1 LSINAKRAER
11 AGRMAKQRAGGSEDV
26 IDELRRQY
34 DRLTQSQKR
43 IAEYIVDHPDRVAFS
58 TVDQMAGQL
67 GVNPSTIVRFTY
79 RLGLKGFPDLQERTR
94 QLVRGQLSA
103 ASEIVNENSVLA
115 HLEGTAFGTSLGQDL
130 QNLRRTISAI
140 KLDDLQRASDMIAA
154 ARKVFV
160 VGSFNAYSV
169 AFFLGLA
176 LDRIRGNTTVWSG
189 DMTLQASQM
198 LELGPDDCLVA
209 FTSAPY
215 AVSTQ
220 RAALLAKEARTK
232 VIEFVSG
239 RHGGRQCAAQR
250 GRGRQQRA
258 HARALWPPRQ
268 GAGTPGC
275 FFAEGRRCRVAAQV
289 PRPIGRRSRAS
300 ACLIS
305 PTTRSPMRAGCSP
318 IWEPR
323 SFASSRRAATACGAP
338 LPSR

>member
-1 LSINAKRAER
+1 LSINVKRAER
-11 AGRMAKQRAGGSEDV
+11 AGRMARRRAGGSDDV

-103 ASEIVNENSVLA
+103 ASEIVNENSVLV
-115 HLEGTAFGTSLGQDL
+115 HLEGTTFGTSLGQDL
-130 QNLRRTISAI
+130 QNLRRTIAAL
-140 KLDDLQRASDMIAA
+140 KVEDLQRASAMIAA
-154 ARKVFV
+154 ARQVFV

-169 AFFLGLA
+169 AFYLGLA

-189 DMTLQASQM
+189 DLKLQASQS
-198 LELGPDDCLVA
+198 LDLGPDDCMVA

-232 VIEFVSG
+232 VIAVTDTPISAVGQIADVILAAASTGAGLQNSFVASMAIANALLNGVAAADSAHTLERYG
-239 RHGGRQCAAQR
+239 RLAEVLGRQDAFLLKADD
-250 GRGRQQRA
+250 
-258 HARALWPPRQ
+258 
-268 GAGTPGC
+268 
-275 FFAEGRRCRVAAQV
+275 AE
-289 PRPIGRRSRAS
+289 
-300 ACLIS
+300 
-305 PTTRSPMRAGCSP
+305 
-318 IWEPR
+318 
-323 SFASSRRAATACGAP
+323 
-338 LPSR
+338 

>member
-11 AGRMAKQRAGGSEDV
+11 AGRMAKRRAGGSEDV

-103 ASEIVNENSVLA
+103 ASEIVNENSVLV

-130 QNLRRTISAI
+130 QNLRRTISAL
-140 KLDDLQRASDMIAA
+140 KVEDLQRASDIIAA
-154 ARKVFV
+154 ARRVYV
-160 VGSFNAYSV
+160 VGAFNAYSV

-176 LDRIRGNTTVWSG
+176 LDRIRGNVTVWSG
-189 DMTLQASQM
+189 DMTLQASQ
-198 LELGPDDCLVA
+198 LVDLGPEDCLIA

-220 RAALLAKEARTK
+220 KVAQLAREAKAKLIAVTDTPISAVGQIADVILAAASTGAGLQNSFVAGMAVANALLN
-232 VIEFVSG
+232 G
-239 RHGGRQCAAQR
+239 
-250 GRGRQQRA
+250 
-258 HARALWPPRQ
+258 
-268 GAGTPGC
+268 
-275 FFAEGRRCRVAAQV
+275 VAAANSELTLE
-289 PRPIGRRSRAS
+289 RYGRLAKVLGRLDAFLLK
-300 ACLIS
+300 ADD
-305 PTTRSPMRAGCSP
+305 A
-318 IWEPR
+318 E
-323 SFASSRRAATACGAP
+323 
-338 LPSR
+338 

>member
-1 LSINAKRAER
+1 MSINVKRAER
-11 AGRMAKQRAGGSEDV
+11 AGRMARRRAGGSEDV

-103 ASEIVNENSVLA
+103 ASEIVNENSVLV
-115 HLEGTAFGTSLGQDL
+115 HLEGTTFGTSLGQDL
-130 QNLRRTISAI
+130 QNLRRTIAAL
-140 KLDDLQRASDMIAA
+140 KVEDLQRASHMIAA
-154 ARKVFV
+154 ARRVFV

-169 AFFLGLA
+169 AFYLGLA

-189 DMTLQASQM
+189 DMKLQASQS
-198 LELGPDDCLVA
+198 LDLGPDDCMVA

-220 RAALLAKEARTK
+220 RAALLAKEARSK
-232 VIEFVSG
+232 VIAVTDTPISAVGQIADVILAAASTGAGLQNSFVASMAIANALLNGVAAANSAHTLERYG
-239 RHGGRQCAAQR
+239 RLAEVLGRQDAFLLKADD
-250 GRGRQQRA
+250 
-258 HARALWPPRQ
+258 
-268 GAGTPGC
+268 
-275 FFAEGRRCRVAAQV
+275 AE
-289 PRPIGRRSRAS
+289 
-300 ACLIS
+300 
-305 PTTRSPMRAGCSP
+305 
-318 IWEPR
+318 
-323 SFASSRRAATACGAP
+323 
-338 LPSR
+338 

>member
-1 LSINAKRAER
+1 MAKRR
-11 AGRMAKQRAGGSEDV
+11 PGGSEDV

-103 ASEIVNENSVLA
+103 ASEIVNENSVLV

-130 QNLRRTISAI
+130 QNLRRTIAAL
-140 KLDDLQRASDMIAA
+140 KVEDLQRASDMIAA
-154 ARKVFV
+154 ARRVFV

-176 LDRIRGNTTVWSG
+176 LDRIRGNTTIWSG
-189 DMTLQASQM
+189 DMTLQASQS
-198 LELGPDDCLVA
+198 LELGPEDCLIA

-220 RAALLAKEARTK
+220 RAALLAKDARAK
-232 VIEFVSG
+232 VIAVTDTPISAVG
-239 RHGGRQCAAQR
+239 QIADVILAA
-250 GRGRQQRA
+250 A
-258 HARALWPPRQ
+258 ST
-268 GAGTPGC
+268 GAGLQNSFLAAMAVANALLNG
-275 FFAEGRRCRVAAQV
+275 VAAANSEV
-289 PRPIGRRSRAS
+289 TLERYGRLAKVLGRLDAFLLK
-300 ACLIS
+300 ADD
-305 PTTRSPMRAGCSP
+305 A
-318 IWEPR
+318 E
-323 SFASSRRAATACGAP
+323 
-338 LPSR
+338 

>member
-11 AGRMAKQRAGGSEDV
+11 AGRLAKRRPGGSEDV

-103 ASEIVNENSVLA
+103 ASDIVNENSVLA

-130 QNLRRTISAI
+130 QNLRRTISGI
-140 KLDDLQRASDMIAA
+140 KADDLQRASDIIAG
-154 ARKVFV
+154 ARQVYV

-189 DMTLQASQM
+189 DMTMQASQS
-198 LELGPDDCLVA
+198 LDLGPQDCLVA

-220 RAALLAKEARTK
+220 RAALLAREARSK
-232 VIEFVSG
+232 VIAITDTPISAVG
-239 RHGGRQCAAQR
+239 QIADVILAA
-250 GRGRQQRA
+250 A
-258 HARALWPPRQ
+258 ST
-268 GAGTPGC
+268 GAGLQNS
-275 FFAEGRRCRVAAQV
+275 FVAAMAV
-289 PRPIGRRSRAS
+289 ANALLNGVAAANSELTLERYGRLAKVLERLDAFLLK
-300 ACLIS
+300 ADD
-305 PTTRSPMRAGCSP
+305 A
-318 IWEPR
+318 E
-323 SFASSRRAATACGAP
+323 
-338 LPSR
+338 

>member
-1 LSINAKRAER
+1 MAKRR
-11 AGRMAKQRAGGSEDV
+11 AGDSEDV

-67 GVNPSTIVRFTY
+67 GINPSTIVRFTY

-103 ASEIVNENSVLA
+103 ASEIVNENSVLV

-140 KLDDLQRASDMIAA
+140 KVEDLQRASDMIAA
-154 ARKVFV
+154 ARQVFV
-160 VGSFNAYSV
+160 LGSFNAYSV

-189 DMTLQASQM
+189 DMTLLASQS
-198 LELGPDDCLVA
+198 LGLGPEDCLIA

-220 RAALLAKEARTK
+220 RVALLAKDAKAK
-232 VIEFVSG
+232 VIAITDTPISAVG
-239 RHGGRQCAAQR
+239 QIADVILAA
-250 GRGRQQRA
+250 A
-258 HARALWPPRQ
+258 TT
-268 GAGTPGC
+268 GAGLQNSFVAPMAIANALLNG
-275 FFAEGRRCRVAAQV
+275 VAAANGE
-289 PRPIGRRSRAS
+289 RTLERYGRLAKVLGRLDAFLLK
-300 ACLIS
+300 ADD
-305 PTTRSPMRAGCSP
+305 A
-318 IWEPR
+318 EQ
-323 SFASSRRAATACGAP
+323 
-338 LPSR
+338 

>member
-1 LSINAKRAER
+1 MSINAKRVER
-11 AGRMAKQRAGGSEDV
+11 AGRMAKRRAGGSEDV

-94 QLVRGQLSA
+94 VLVRGQLSA

-130 QNLRRTISAI
+130 QNLRRTIAAI
-140 KLDDLQRASDMIAA
+140 KVDDLQRASDMIAA

-189 DMTLQASQM
+189 DMTLQASQL
-198 LELGPDDCLVA
+198 LELGPDDCLIA

-220 RAALLAKEARTK
+220 RVALLAKEARTR
-232 VIEFVSG
+232 VIAVTDTPISAVG
-239 RHGGRQCAAQR
+239 QIADVILAA
-250 GRGRQQRA
+250 A
-258 HARALWPPRQ
+258 ST
-268 GAGTPGC
+268 GAGLQNSFLAAMAVANALLNG
-275 FFAEGRRCRVAAQV
+275 VAAANGELTLE
-289 PRPIGRRSRAS
+289 RYGRLAKVLGRLDAFLLK
-300 ACLIS
+300 ADD
-305 PTTRSPMRAGCSP
+305 A
-318 IWEPR
+318 E
-323 SFASSRRAATACGAP
+323 
-338 LPSR
+338 

>member
-1 LSINAKRAER
+1 
-11 AGRMAKQRAGGSEDV
+11 MARRRAGGSEDV

-103 ASEIVNENSVLA
+103 ASEIVNENSVLV
-115 HLEGTAFGTSLGQDL
+115 HLEGTTFGTSLGQDL
-130 QNLRRTISAI
+130 QNLRRSIAAL
-140 KLDDLQRASDMIAA
+140 KVEDLQRASDMIAA
-154 ARKVFV
+154 ARRVFV

-169 AFFLGLA
+169 AFYLGLA

-189 DMTLQASQM
+189 DMKLQASQS
-198 LELGPDDCLVA
+198 LDLGPDDCMVA

-220 RAALLAKEARTK
+220 RAAQLAKEARTK
-232 VIEFVSG
+232 VIAVTDTPISAVGQIADVILAAASTGAGLQNSFVASMAIANALLNGVAAADSAHTLERYG
-239 RHGGRQCAAQR
+239 RLAKVLGRQDAFLLKADD
-250 GRGRQQRA
+250 
-258 HARALWPPRQ
+258 
-268 GAGTPGC
+268 
-275 FFAEGRRCRVAAQV
+275 AE
-289 PRPIGRRSRAS
+289 
-300 ACLIS
+300 
-305 PTTRSPMRAGCSP
+305 
-318 IWEPR
+318 
-323 SFASSRRAATACGAP
+323 
-338 LPSR
+338 

>member
-1 LSINAKRAER
+1 LSTNAKRAER
-11 AGRMAKQRAGGSEDV
+11 AGRMAKRRAGGSEDV

-103 ASEIVNENSVLA
+103 ASDIVNENSVLA

-140 KLDDLQRASDMIAA
+140 KLEDLQRASDMIAA

-176 LDRIRGNTTVWSG
+176 LDRIRGDTTVWSG
-189 DMTLQASQM
+189 DMTLQASQL
-198 LELGPDDCLVA
+198 LELGPDDCLIA

-215 AVSTQ
+215 AVST
-220 RAALLAKEARTK
+220 RRVALLAKEARAR
-232 VIEFVSG
+232 VIAVTDTPISAVG
-239 RHGGRQCAAQR
+239 QIADVILAA
-250 GRGRQQRA
+250 A
-258 HARALWPPRQ
+258 ST
-268 GAGTPGC
+268 GAGLQNSFLAAMAVANALLNG
-275 FFAEGRRCRVAAQV
+275 VAAADSALTLE
-289 PRPIGRRSRAS
+289 RYGRLAKVLGRLDAFLLK
-300 ACLIS
+300 ADD
-305 PTTRSPMRAGCSP
+305 A
-318 IWEPR
+318 E
-323 SFASSRRAATACGAP
+323 
-338 LPSR
+338 

>member
-1 LSINAKRAER
+1 LSIDVKRAER
-11 AGRMAKQRAGGSEDV
+11 AGRMARRRAGGSEDV

-103 ASEIVNENSVLA
+103 ASEIVNENSVLV
-115 HLEGTAFGTSLGQDL
+115 HLEGTTFGTSLGQDL
-130 QNLRRTISAI
+130 QNLRRTISAL
-140 KLDDLQRASDMIAA
+140 KVEDLQRASDMIAA
-154 ARKVFV
+154 ARQVFV

-189 DMTLQASQM
+189 DMKLQASQS
-198 LELGPDDCLVA
+198 LDLGPDDCMVA

-232 VIEFVSG
+232 VIAVTDTPIAAVGQIADVILAAASTGAGLQNSFVASMAIANALLNGVAAANSAHTLERYG
-239 RHGGRQCAAQR
+239 RLAKVLGRQDAFLLKADD
-250 GRGRQQRA
+250 
-258 HARALWPPRQ
+258 
-268 GAGTPGC
+268 
-275 FFAEGRRCRVAAQV
+275 AE
-289 PRPIGRRSRAS
+289 
-300 ACLIS
+300 
-305 PTTRSPMRAGCSP
+305 
-318 IWEPR
+318 
-323 SFASSRRAATACGAP
+323 
-338 LPSR
+338 

>member
-11 AGRMAKQRAGGSEDV
+11 AGRMAKRRAGGSEDV

-67 GVNPSTIVRFTY
+67 DVNPSTIVRFTY

-103 ASEIVNENSVLA
+103 ASEIVNENSVLV

-130 QNLRRTISAI
+130 QNLRRTIAAL
-140 KLDDLQRASDMIAA
+140 KVEDLQRASDIIAS
-154 ARKVFV
+154 ARRVFV

-176 LDRIRGNTTVWSG
+176 LDRIRGNVTVWSG
-189 DMTLQASQM
+189 DMTLQASQ
-198 LELGPDDCLVA
+198 LVDLGPDDCLIA

-220 RAALLAKEARTK
+220 RVAQLAKEAKAKLIAVTDTPISAVGQIAD
-232 VIEFVSG
+232 VIL
-239 RHGGRQCAAQR
+239 AA
-250 GRGRQQRA
+250 A
-258 HARALWPPRQ
+258 ST
-268 GAGTPGC
+268 GAGLQNSFLAAMAVANALLNG
-275 FFAEGRRCRVAAQV
+275 VAAANSELTLE
-289 PRPIGRRSRAS
+289 RYGRLAKVLGRLDAFLLK
-300 ACLIS
+300 ADD
-305 PTTRSPMRAGCSP
+305 A
-318 IWEPR
+318 E
-323 SFASSRRAATACGAP
+323 
-338 LPSR
+338 

>member
-11 AGRMAKQRAGGSEDV
+11 AGRMAKRRAGGSEDV

-67 GVNPSTIVRFTY
+67 DVNPSTIVRFTY

-103 ASEIVNENSVLA
+103 ASEIVNENSVLV
-115 HLEGTAFGTSLGQDL
+115 HLEGTTFGTSLGQDL
-130 QNLRRTISAI
+130 QNLRRTISAL
-140 KLDDLQRASDMIAA
+140 KVEDLQRASDMIAA
-154 ARKVFV
+154 ARHVFV

-189 DMTLQASQM
+189 DMTLQASQS
-198 LELGPDDCLVA
+198 LDLGPDDCLIA

-220 RAALLAKEARTK
+220 RAAQLAKEAKSK
-232 VIEFVSG
+232 VIAVTDTPISAVG
-239 RHGGRQCAAQR
+239 QIADIILAA
-250 GRGRQQRA
+250 A
-258 HARALWPPRQ
+258 ST
-268 GAGTPGC
+268 GAGLQNSFLAAMAVANALLNG
-275 FFAEGRRCRVAAQV
+275 VAAADSAHTLE
-289 PRPIGRRSRAS
+289 RYGRLAKVLGRLDAFLLK
-300 ACLIS
+300 ADD
-305 PTTRSPMRAGCSP
+305 A
-318 IWEPR
+318 E
-323 SFASSRRAATACGAP
+323 
-338 LPSR
+338 

>member
-1 LSINAKRAER
+1 MAKR
-11 AGRMAKQRAGGSEDV
+11 QAGGSEDV

-94 QLVRGQLSA
+94 ALVRGQLSA
-103 ASEIVNENSVLA
+103 ASEIVNENSVLV

-140 KLDDLQRASDMIAA
+140 KVEDLQRASDIIAA
-154 ARKVFV
+154 ARQVFV
-160 VGSFNAYSV
+160 AGSFNAYSV

-176 LDRIRGNTTVWSG
+176 LDRIRGHTTVWSG
-189 DMTLQASQM
+189 DMTLQASQS
-198 LELGPDDCLVA
+198 LGLGPDDCLIA

-220 RAALLAKEARTK
+220 RAALLAKEARAK
-232 VIEFVSG
+232 VIAVTDTPISAVG
-239 RHGGRQCAAQR
+239 QIADVILAA
-250 GRGRQQRA
+250 A
-258 HARALWPPRQ
+258 ST
-268 GAGTPGC
+268 GAGLQNS
-275 FFAEGRRCRVAAQV
+275 FVAAMAIANALLNGV
-289 PRPIGRRSRAS
+289 AAANSELTLERYGRLAKVLGRLDAFLLK
-300 ACLIS
+300 ADD
-305 PTTRSPMRAGCSP
+305 A
-318 IWEPR
+318 E
-323 SFASSRRAATACGAP
+323 
-338 LPSR
+338 

>member
-11 AGRMAKQRAGGSEDV
+11 AGRMAKRRAGGSEDV

-103 ASEIVNENSVLA
+103 ASEIVNENSVLV

-140 KLDDLQRASDMIAA
+140 KAEDLQRASDMIAA
-154 ARKVFV
+154 ARQVYV
-160 VGSFNAYSV
+160 VGAFNAYSV

-189 DMTLQASQM
+189 DMTLQASQS
-198 LELGPDDCLVA
+198 LDLGPQDCLIA

-220 RAALLAKEARTK
+220 RAAQVAKEARAG
-232 VIEFVSG
+232 VIAVTDTPISAVG
-239 RHGGRQCAAQR
+239 QIADVILAA
-250 GRGRQQRA
+250 A
-258 HARALWPPRQ
+258 ST
-268 GAGTPGC
+268 GAGLQNS
-275 FFAEGRRCRVAAQV
+275 FVAAMAV
-289 PRPIGRRSRAS
+289 ANALLNGVAAANSEHTLERYGRLAKVLERQDAFLLK
-300 ACLIS
+300 ADD
-305 PTTRSPMRAGCSP
+305 A
-318 IWEPR
+318 E
-323 SFASSRRAATACGAP
+323 
-338 LPSR
+338 

>member
-1 LSINAKRAER
+1 MAKR
-11 AGRMAKQRAGGSEDV
+11 RAGGSEDV

-58 TVDQMAGQL
+58 TVDQMAGEL

-189 DMTLQASQM
+189 DMTLQASQL
-198 LELGPDDCLVA
+198 LELGPDDCLIA

-215 AVSTQ
+215 AVSTRQ
-220 RAALLAKEARTK
+220 VALLAKEAKAK
-232 VIEFVSG
+232 VIAVTDTPISAVG
-239 RHGGRQCAAQR
+239 QIADVILAA
-250 GRGRQQRA
+250 A
-258 HARALWPPRQ
+258 ST
-268 GAGTPGC
+268 GAGLQNSFLAAMAVANALLNG
-275 FFAEGRRCRVAAQV
+275 VAAANGELTLE
-289 PRPIGRRSRAS
+289 RYGRLAKVLGRLDAFLLK
-300 ACLIS
+300 ADD
-305 PTTRSPMRAGCSP
+305 A
-318 IWEPR
+318 E
-323 SFASSRRAATACGAP
+323 
-338 LPSR
+338 

>member
-1 LSINAKRAER
+1 MPIRKAEAKSA
-11 AGRMAKQRAGGSEDV
+11 ADAASSGDV
-26 IDELRRQY
+26 IEELRRRY

-103 ASEIVNENSVLA
+103 ASEIVNENSVLV

-130 QNLRRTISAI
+130 QNLRRTISAL
-140 KLDDLQRASDMIAA
+140 KVEDLQRASDMIAA
-154 ARKVFV
+154 ARRVFV

-176 LDRIRGNTTVWSG
+176 LDRIRGNVTVWSG
-189 DMTLQASQM
+189 DMTLQASQ
-198 LELGPDDCLVA
+198 LVDLGPEDCLIA

-220 RAALLAKEARTK
+220 KVAQLAREAKAKVIAVTDTPISAVGQIADVILAAASTGAGLQNSFLAAMAVANALLN
-232 VIEFVSG
+232 G
-239 RHGGRQCAAQR
+239 
-250 GRGRQQRA
+250 
-258 HARALWPPRQ
+258 
-268 GAGTPGC
+268 
-275 FFAEGRRCRVAAQV
+275 VAAANSTLTLE
-289 PRPIGRRSRAS
+289 RYGRLAKVLGRLDAFLLK
-300 ACLIS
+300 ADD
-305 PTTRSPMRAGCSP
+305 A
-318 IWEPR
+318 E
-323 SFASSRRAATACGAP
+323 
-338 LPSR
+338 

>member
-1 LSINAKRAER
+1 MAKR
-11 AGRMAKQRAGGSEDV
+11 RAGGSEDV

-103 ASEIVNENSVLA
+103 ASEIVNENSVLV

-130 QNLRRTISAI
+130 QNLRRSISAI
-140 KLDDLQRASDMIAA
+140 KAEDLQRASDIIAA
-154 ARKVFV
+154 ARQVFV
-160 VGSFNAYSV
+160 IGAFNAYSV

-189 DMTLQASQM
+189 DMTLQASQS
-198 LELGPDDCLVA
+198 LGLGSEDCLIA

-220 RAALLAKEARTK
+220 KVALLAKEAKSK
-232 VIEFVSG
+232 VIAITDTPISAVG
-239 RHGGRQCAAQR
+239 QIADVILAA
-250 GRGRQQRA
+250 A
-258 HARALWPPRQ
+258 TT
-268 GAGTPGC
+268 GAGLQNSFVAPMAIANALLNG
-275 FFAEGRRCRVAAQV
+275 VAAANSEHTLE
-289 PRPIGRRSRAS
+289 RYGRLAKVLGRLDAFLLK
-300 ACLIS
+300 ADD
-305 PTTRSPMRAGCSP
+305 A
-318 IWEPR
+318 EQ
-323 SFASSRRAATACGAP
+323 
-338 LPSR
+338 

>member
-1 LSINAKRAER
+1 MAKRR
-11 AGRMAKQRAGGSEDV
+11 AGDSEDV

-67 GVNPSTIVRFTY
+67 GINPSTIVRFTY

-103 ASEIVNENSVLA
+103 ASEIVNENSVLV

-130 QNLRRTISAI
+130 QNLRRTIAAI
-140 KLDDLQRASDMIAA
+140 KVDDLQRASDMIAA
-154 ARKVFV
+154 ARQVFV
-160 VGSFNAYSV
+160 LGSFNAYSV

-189 DMTLQASQM
+189 DMTLLGSQS
-198 LELGPDDCLVA
+198 LGLGPEDCLIA

-220 RAALLAKEARTK
+220 RVALLAKEAKSK
-232 VIEFVSG
+232 VIAVTDTPISAVG
-239 RHGGRQCAAQR
+239 QIADVILAA
-250 GRGRQQRA
+250 A
-258 HARALWPPRQ
+258 AT
-268 GAGTPGC
+268 GAGLQNSFVAPMAIANALLNG
-275 FFAEGRRCRVAAQV
+275 VAAANSE
-289 PRPIGRRSRAS
+289 RTLERYGRLAKVLGRLDAFLLK
-300 ACLIS
+300 ADD
-305 PTTRSPMRAGCSP
+305 A
-318 IWEPR
+318 EQ
-323 SFASSRRAATACGAP
+323 
-338 LPSR
+338 

>member
-1 LSINAKRAER
+1 MAKR
-11 AGRMAKQRAGGSEDV
+11 RAGGSEDV

-103 ASEIVNENSVLA
+103 ASEIVNENSVLV

-140 KLDDLQRASDMIAA
+140 KVEDLQRASDLIAA

-176 LDRIRGNTTVWSG
+176 LDRIRGNTVVWSG
-189 DMTLQASQM
+189 DMTLQASQV
-198 LELGPDDCLVA
+198 LDLGPDDCLIA
-209 FTSAPY
+209 FSSAPY

-220 RAALLAKEARTK
+220 KVAQLAKEAKAK
-232 VIEFVSG
+232 VVAITDTPISAVG
-239 RHGGRQCAAQR
+239 QIADVILAA
-250 GRGRQQRA
+250 A
-258 HARALWPPRQ
+258 ST
-268 GAGTPGC
+268 GAGLQNS
-275 FFAEGRRCRVAAQV
+275 FVAAMAV
-289 PRPIGRRSRAS
+289 ANALLNGVAAADSERTLERYGRLAKVLGRLDAFLLKTDD
-300 ACLIS
+300 A
-305 PTTRSPMRAGCSP
+305 
-318 IWEPR
+318 E
-323 SFASSRRAATACGAP
+323 
-338 LPSR
+338 

>member
-11 AGRMAKQRAGGSEDV
+11 AGRMAKRRAGGSEDV

-103 ASEIVNENSVLA
+103 ASEIVNENSVLV
-115 HLEGTAFGTSLGQDL
+115 HLEGTSFGTSLGQDL

-140 KLDDLQRASDMIAA
+140 KAEDLQRASDMIAA
-154 ARKVFV
+154 ARQVFV
-160 VGSFNAYSV
+160 IGSFNAYSV

-189 DMTLQASQM
+189 DMTLQASQS
-198 LELGPDDCLVA
+198 LGLGPQDCLVA

-220 RAALLAKEARTK
+220 RAALLAKEARAK
-232 VIEFVSG
+232 VIAVTDTPISAVG
-239 RHGGRQCAAQR
+239 QIADVILAA
-250 GRGRQQRA
+250 A
-258 HARALWPPRQ
+258 ST
-268 GAGTPGC
+268 GAGLQNS
-275 FFAEGRRCRVAAQV
+275 FVAAMAV
-289 PRPIGRRSRAS
+289 ANALLNGVAAANSEHTLERYGRLAKVLERQDAFLLK
-300 ACLIS
+300 ADD
-305 PTTRSPMRAGCSP
+305 A
-318 IWEPR
+318 E
-323 SFASSRRAATACGAP
+323 
-338 LPSR
+338 

>member
-11 AGRMAKQRAGGSEDV
+11 AGRLARRRTGGSEDV

-94 QLVRGQLSA
+94 ALVRGQLSA

-130 QNLRRTISAI
+130 QNLRRTISAV
-140 KLDDLQRASDMIAA
+140 KTDDLQRASDIIAG
-154 ARKVFV
+154 ARQVFV

-176 LDRIRGNTTVWSG
+176 LDRIRGNVTVWSG
-189 DMTLQASQM
+189 DMTLQASQS
-198 LELGPDDCLVA
+198 LGLTSEDCLIA

-220 RAALLAKEARTK
+220 RVALLAKEARAK
-232 VIEFVSG
+232 VVAITDTPISAVG
-239 RHGGRQCAAQR
+239 QIADVILAA
-250 GRGRQQRA
+250 A
-258 HARALWPPRQ
+258 ST
-268 GAGTPGC
+268 GAGLQNS
-275 FFAEGRRCRVAAQV
+275 FVAAMAIANALLNGV
-289 PRPIGRRSRAS
+289 AAANSERTLERYGRLAKVLGRLDAFLLK
-300 ACLIS
+300 ADD
-305 PTTRSPMRAGCSP
+305 A
-318 IWEPR
+318 EP
-323 SFASSRRAATACGAP
+323 
-338 LPSR
+338 

>member
-1 LSINAKRAER
+1 MAKRR
-11 AGRMAKQRAGGSEDV
+11 AGDSEDV

-67 GVNPSTIVRFTY
+67 GINPSTIVRFTY

-103 ASEIVNENSVLA
+103 ASEIVNENSVLV

-140 KLDDLQRASDMIAA
+140 KVEDLQRASDMIVA
-154 ARKVFV
+154 ARQVFV
-160 VGSFNAYSV
+160 LGSFNAYSV

-189 DMTLQASQM
+189 DMTLLGSQS
-198 LELGPDDCLVA
+198 LGLGPEDCLIA

-220 RAALLAKEARTK
+220 RVALLAKEAKSK
-232 VIEFVSG
+232 VIAVTDTPISAVG
-239 RHGGRQCAAQR
+239 QIADVILAA
-250 GRGRQQRA
+250 A
-258 HARALWPPRQ
+258 AA
-268 GAGTPGC
+268 GAGLQNSFVAPMAIANALLNG
-275 FFAEGRRCRVAAQV
+275 VAAANSE
-289 PRPIGRRSRAS
+289 RTLERYGRLAKVLGRLDAFLLK
-300 ACLIS
+300 ADD
-305 PTTRSPMRAGCSP
+305 A
-318 IWEPR
+318 EQ
-323 SFASSRRAATACGAP
+323 
-338 LPSR
+338 

>member
-11 AGRMAKQRAGGSEDV
+11 AGRMAKRRAGGSEDV

-103 ASEIVNENSVLA
+103 ASEIVNENSVLV
-115 HLEGTAFGTSLGQDL
+115 HLEGTTFGTSLGQDL

-140 KLDDLQRASDMIAA
+140 KVEDLQRASDMIAG
-154 ARKVFV
+154 ARQVFV

-176 LDRIRGNTTVWSG
+176 LDRIRGNTTIWSG
-189 DMTLQASQM
+189 DMTLQASQS

-220 RAALLAKEARTK
+220 RAALLAKEARAK
-232 VIEFVSG
+232 VIAVTDTPISAVG
-239 RHGGRQCAAQR
+239 QIADVILAA
-250 GRGRQQRA
+250 A
-258 HARALWPPRQ
+258 ST
-268 GAGTPGC
+268 GAGLQNSFLAAMAVANALLNG
-275 FFAEGRRCRVAAQV
+275 VAAANSELTLE
-289 PRPIGRRSRAS
+289 RYGRLAKVLGRLDAFLLK
-300 ACLIS
+300 ADD
-305 PTTRSPMRAGCSP
+305 A
-318 IWEPR
+318 E
-323 SFASSRRAATACGAP
+323 
-338 LPSR
+338 

>member
-1 LSINAKRAER
+1 LSINAKRTER
-11 AGRMAKQRAGGSEDV
+11 AGRMAKRRPGGSEDV

-103 ASEIVNENSVLA
+103 ASEIVNENSVLV

-130 QNLRRTISAI
+130 QNLRRTIAAI
-140 KLDDLQRASDMIAA
+140 KVEDLQRASDMIAT
-154 ARKVFV
+154 ARQVFV
-160 VGSFNAYSV
+160 VGAFNAYSV

-189 DMTLQASQM
+189 DMTLQASQS
-198 LELGPDDCLVA
+198 LGVGPQDCLIA

-220 RAALLAKEARTK
+220 RAAQLAKEARAK
-232 VIEFVSG
+232 VIAVTDTPISAVG
-239 RHGGRQCAAQR
+239 QIADVILAA
-250 GRGRQQRA
+250 A
-258 HARALWPPRQ
+258 ST
-268 GAGTPGC
+268 GAGLQNSFVASMAVANALLNG
-275 FFAEGRRCRVAAQV
+275 VAATNSEHTLE
-289 PRPIGRRSRAS
+289 RYGRLAKVLERQDAFLLK
-300 ACLIS
+300 ADD
-305 PTTRSPMRAGCSP
+305 A
-318 IWEPR
+318 E
-323 SFASSRRAATACGAP
+323 
-338 LPSR
+338 

>member
-1 LSINAKRAER
+1 MAKR
-11 AGRMAKQRAGGSEDV
+11 RAGGSEDV

-103 ASEIVNENSVLA
+103 ASEIVNENSVLV
-115 HLEGTAFGTSLGQDL
+115 HLEGTTFGTSLGQDL
-130 QNLRRTISAI
+130 QNLRRTISAL
-140 KLDDLQRASDMIAA
+140 KVEDLQRASDMIAA
-154 ARKVFV
+154 ARQVFV

-189 DMTLQASQM
+189 DMTLQASQSI
-198 LELGPDDCLVA
+198 ELGPDDCLIA

-220 RAALLAKEARTK
+220 RAALLAKEAKSK
-232 VIEFVSG
+232 VIAVTDTPISAVG
-239 RHGGRQCAAQR
+239 QIADVILAA
-250 GRGRQQRA
+250 A
-258 HARALWPPRQ
+258 ST
-268 GAGTPGC
+268 GAGLQNSFVASMAIANALLNG
-275 FFAEGRRCRVAAQV
+275 VAAANSEQTLE
-289 PRPIGRRSRAS
+289 RYGRLAKVLGRLDAFLLK
-300 ACLIS
+300 ADD
-305 PTTRSPMRAGCSP
+305 A
-318 IWEPR
+318 E
-323 SFASSRRAATACGAP
+323 
-338 LPSR
+338 

>member
-1 LSINAKRAER
+1 MAKR
-11 AGRMAKQRAGGSEDV
+11 RAGGSEDV

-103 ASEIVNENSVLA
+103 ASEIVNENSVLV

-140 KLDDLQRASDMIAA
+140 KVDDLQRASDLIAA

-189 DMTLQASQM
+189 DMTLQASQ
-198 LELGPDDCLVA
+198 LVDLGPDDCLIA

-220 RAALLAKEARTK
+220 KVAQLAKEAKAK
-232 VIEFVSG
+232 VITITDTPISAVG
-239 RHGGRQCAAQR
+239 QIADVVLAA
-250 GRGRQQRA
+250 A
-258 HARALWPPRQ
+258 ST
-268 GAGTPGC
+268 GAGLQNS
-275 FFAEGRRCRVAAQV
+275 FVAAMAV
-289 PRPIGRRSRAS
+289 ANALLNGVAAANSELTLDRYGRLAKVLGRLDAFLLK
-300 ACLIS
+300 ADD
-305 PTTRSPMRAGCSP
+305 A
-318 IWEPR
+318 E
-323 SFASSRRAATACGAP
+323 
-338 LPSR
+338 

>member
-11 AGRMAKQRAGGSEDV
+11 AGRMAKRRAGGSEDV

-103 ASEIVNENSVLA
+103 ASEIVNENSVLV

-140 KLDDLQRASDMIAA
+140 KAEDLQRASDMIAA
-154 ARKVFV
+154 ARQVYV
-160 VGSFNAYSV
+160 VGAFNAYSV

-189 DMTLQASQM
+189 DMTLQASQS
-198 LELGPDDCLVA
+198 LDLGPQDCLIA

-220 RAALLAKEARTK
+220 RAAQVAKEARAGVIAVTDTPISAVGQIADVILAAASTGAGLQNSFVAAMAVANALLNGVAATNSAHTLERYGRLAK
-232 VIEFVSG
+232 VL
-239 RHGGRQCAAQR
+239 GRQDAFLLKADD
-250 GRGRQQRA
+250 
-258 HARALWPPRQ
+258 
-268 GAGTPGC
+268 
-275 FFAEGRRCRVAAQV
+275 AE
-289 PRPIGRRSRAS
+289 
-300 ACLIS
+300 
-305 PTTRSPMRAGCSP
+305 
-318 IWEPR
+318 
-323 SFASSRRAATACGAP
+323 
-338 LPSR
+338 

>member
-1 LSINAKRAER
+1 MSINAKRAER
-11 AGRMAKQRAGGSEDV
+11 AGRMAKRRAGGSEDV

-67 GVNPSTIVRFTY
+67 AVNPSTIVRFTY

-130 QNLRRTISAI
+130 QNLRRTISAL
-140 KLDDLQRASDMIAA
+140 KVEDLQRASDIIAA
-154 ARKVFV
+154 ARRVFV

-176 LDRIRGNTTVWSG
+176 LDRIRGNVTVWSG
-189 DMTLQASQM
+189 DMTLQASQL
-198 LELGPDDCLVA
+198 LELGPEDCLIA

-220 RAALLAKEARTK
+220 RVTQLAKEAKAK
-232 VIEFVSG
+232 VIAVTDTPISAVG
-239 RHGGRQCAAQR
+239 QIADVILAA
-250 GRGRQQRA
+250 A
-258 HARALWPPRQ
+258 ST
-268 GAGTPGC
+268 GAGLQNS
-275 FFAEGRRCRVAAQV
+275 FVAAMAV
-289 PRPIGRRSRAS
+289 ANALLNGVAAANSELTLERYGRLAKVLGRLDAFLLK
-300 ACLIS
+300 ADD
-305 PTTRSPMRAGCSP
+305 A
-318 IWEPR
+318 E
-323 SFASSRRAATACGAP
+323 
-338 LPSR
+338 